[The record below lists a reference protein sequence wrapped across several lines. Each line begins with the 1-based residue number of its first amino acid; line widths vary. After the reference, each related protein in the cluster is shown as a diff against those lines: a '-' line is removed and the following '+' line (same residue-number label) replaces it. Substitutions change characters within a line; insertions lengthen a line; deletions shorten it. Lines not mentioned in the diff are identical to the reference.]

1 MPRKAPKM
9 EDFQKNIRLYYGAV
23 GVIILGYIFLA
34 IGDANSITSLTI
46 GPIVLVIGYLIAMPV
61 ALLTGLGKKE
71 DTSGPEPDKGTS
83 PPPPQKKS

>member
-1 MPRKAPKM
+1 MPKKASPI
-9 EDFQKNIRLYYGAV
+9 ENFQKNIKLYYSAV

-71 DTSGPEPDKGTS
+71 DAAGSDSGTEPPTN
-83 PPPPQKKS
+83 PHKKL

>member
-1 MPRKAPKM
+1 MLRKASKK
-9 EDFQKNIRLYYGAV
+9 EDFKKNIMLYYGAV

-34 IGDANSITSLTI
+34 IGGANSITSLTI

-71 DTSGPEPDKGTS
+71 DDTGSESSTT
-83 PPPPQKKS
+83 PPAAPQKKN